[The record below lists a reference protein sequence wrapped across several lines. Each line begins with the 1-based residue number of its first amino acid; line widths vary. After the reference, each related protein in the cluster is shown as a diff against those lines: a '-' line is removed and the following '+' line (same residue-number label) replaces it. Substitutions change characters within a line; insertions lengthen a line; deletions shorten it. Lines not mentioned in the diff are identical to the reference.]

1 MARQK
6 SIIKLEGTIGDI
18 SFYKSKDGY
27 IAREKTSITAER
39 IATDPKFA
47 RTREN
52 GAEFGRAGK
61 ASKLIRTAFQPLLT
75 STKDARMVSR
85 LTTLLV
91 KVLRGDTINGR
102 GLRTVQDGML
112 DLLLDFDF
120 NINGK
125 LGTFFFVEYTSTI
138 NRVAGELE
146 VALPAFI
153 PVDAI
158 TAPPGTTHYKI
169 LSGGAELDFENQLS
183 VRQMQSTNILPW
195 NEVAS
200 APMTLTSALTPNS
213 TLPMLQVLGV
223 EFYQEVNGTMYSLK
237 NGSGNALNIVNIDL

>member
-1 MARQK
+1 
-6 SIIKLEGTIGDI
+6 
-18 SFYKSKDGY
+18 
-27 IAREKTSITAER
+27 
-39 IATDPKFA
+39 
-47 RTREN
+47 
-52 GAEFGRAGK
+52 
-61 ASKLIRTAFQPLLT
+61 
-75 STKDARMVSR
+75 
-85 LTTLLV
+85 
-91 KVLRGDTINGR
+91 
-102 GLRTVQDGML
+102 ML